1 MMFFFIGVTSGE
13 RRLGSMESECKRH
26 CWFAF
31 LRKETRPSHNDDD
44 DDENVEEDHDG
55 DGGQ

>member
-1 MMFFFIGVTSGE
+1 
-13 RRLGSMESECKRH
+13 MESECKRH

-31 LRKETRPSHNDDD
+31 LRKETRPFHGDDDD
-44 DDENVEEDHDG
+44 DDEHVEEGHDG